1 MKDKTINQEQ
11 EDMLK
16 KLKEKTSD
24 PEVKASIEKKLKGL
38 KAPFNK

>member
-11 EDMLK
+11 EDKLK

-24 PEVKASIEKKLKGL
+24 PEVKASIDKKIKQAG
-38 KAPFNK
+38 KPFNK